1 VLQIRLGRTR
11 PRLPLL
17 LAAGLSLAAVTPA
30 ALGAGP
36 PPASAAPVLAQQ
48 GPLDTTADDAEAAFF
63 EDRIADFF
71 SPTARLREAPS
82 PDDQG
87 QVYNLVY
94 ATADRLPG
102 QEVSTSGAGDSALYT
117 GNYLAGQSYRFALA
131 ARRLDLLGTARAAY
145 LAAHPQADAGSNVGL
160 GTGGDGLAAI
170 DAEIAQW
177 REQQRDAKRRVDVL
191 TRQFHIL
198 STISKAWDYEFAP
211 TVGGHSVDPRDPEG
225 AAAGAQALV
234 EDAPAIV
241 TGAPGTVTERGFV
254 DYGGGIIHGEPGLL
268 FRACSRDDDP
278 RAFDF
283 SRNGERAFG
292 PLRWDDGHDYY
303 CLGGTSRDA
312 YAGTT
317 YGLST
322 ALELVGP
329 SDPELAER
337 VAGDLM
343 ALTGFAAK
351 YLWTTPRP
359 HGTVVLVPVS
369 PYGHDFD
376 HVISP
381 LFVYVPSARLN
392 MAAVARYAANLA
404 GTATQKL
411 QFEEVYRQELATQLP
426 QLTGSML
433 VDAEDPHASYYKFHL
448 NHMALFDLW
457 RLDPDPVVR
466 TATAQAMGAMQA
478 TTGDDPNALYEGIAY
493 AMTGDPDRLAE
504 AVRDQRAYLDY
515 FRATEASDHYV
526 QNSASCGRTISDPSS
541 GQPYELTCVP
551 TDELHV
557 LTTAPDGSR
566 QEVVK
571 PGTST
576 SLRALT
582 ALPIGLRKS
591 ADFMWQKDPTQLD
604 GGFSNPRYANPGYD
618 YLTTHWLI
626 RYYSEVVRPGLSPF
640 PPSGAPTFQ

>member
-1 VLQIRLGRTR
+1 MLQTRVVLSVVL
-11 PRLPLL
+11 
-17 LAAGLSLAAVTPA
+17 GLSLAVAAPA
-30 ALGAGP
+30 ALGSP
-36 PPASAAPVLAQQ
+36 PPAGPVLTAQ
-48 GPLDTTADDAEAAFF
+48 GPLDTEADQADAAFF

-71 SPTARLREAPS
+71 SPTAHLRGTAS
-82 PDDQG
+82 PDDHG

-94 ATADRLPG
+94 GTADRLPG
-102 QEVSTSGAGDSALYT
+102 DEVGTSAAGDSALYS
-117 GNYLAGQSYRFALA
+117 GNYLAGQSYRYALA
-131 ARRLDLLGTARAAY
+131 THRLSLLAQAGADEHLTGPRRKELER
-145 LAAHPQADAGSNVGL
+145 
-160 GTGGDGLAAI
+160 
-170 DAEIAQW
+170 EIATWQV
-177 REQQRDAKRRVDVL
+177 QQAEAKRRVDVL

-198 STISKAWDYEFAP
+198 SSISKAWDYRFAP
-211 TVGGHSVDPRDPEG
+211 TVDGHSVDPRDPQG
-225 AAAGAQALV
+225 FAAGVQGLAAGA
-234 EDAPAIV
+234 PGIV
-241 TGAPGTVTERGFV
+241 TGAPNTVTRPGFV

-329 SDPELAER
+329 SDPVLAKR

-343 ALTGFAAK
+343 ALTGFASK

-369 PYGHDFD
+369 PFGHDFD

-381 LFVYVPSARLN
+381 LFVYVPTARLN
-392 MAAVARYAANLA
+392 MASVARYAAKLH
-404 GTATQKL
+404 GTSQQQL
-411 QFEEVYRQELATQLP
+411 QFQEIYDQELATDLP
-426 QLTGSML
+426 QLAASMV

-448 NHMALFDLW
+448 NYMNLFSAW
-457 RLDPDPVVR
+457 RLDDTPAVR
-466 TATAQAMGAMQA
+466 SAVGQALDAMQA

-493 AMTGDPDRLAE
+493 ALTGDPGQLAA

-515 FRATEASDHYV
+515 FRATEASGHV
-526 QNSASCGRTISDPSS
+526 VKNSTSCGTT
-541 GQPYELTCVP
+541 LTCVP
-551 TDELHV
+551 TDETHV
-557 LTTAPDGSR
+557 ITTAPDGTKR
-566 QEVVK
+566 EVVK

-576 SLRALT
+576 TLRALT
-582 ALPIGLRKS
+582 PLPLARQKS
-591 ADFMWQKDPTQLD
+591 ADFIWQKDPTQLD
-604 GGFSNPRYANPGYD
+604 GGFNNPRYANPGYD
-618 YLTTHWLI
+618 YLTTYWLI
-626 RYYSEVVRPGLSPF
+626 RYYSEVVKPAIAPF
-640 PPSGAPTFQ
+640 TPSGAPNFE

>member
-1 VLQIRLGRTR
+1 MRVLQIARGRR
-11 PRLPLL
+11 RARLPLL
-17 LAAGLSLAAVTPA
+17 LAAALTAAVAPQALSAGPAPAPA
-30 ALGAGP
+30 AL
-36 PPASAAPVLAQQ
+36 APQ
-48 GPLDTTADDAEAAFF
+48 GPLDTPGDDADAAFF
-63 EDRIADFF
+63 EERILDFF
-71 SPTARLREAPS
+71 SPTARLREEPS
-82 PDDQG
+82 PADHG

-102 QEVSTSGAGDSALYT
+102 QEVSTSAAGDSALYS

-131 ARRLDLLGTARAAY
+131 KHRLTLLEDRRAAY
-145 LAAHPQADAGSNVGL
+145 LAAHPNADAGQNSGV
-160 GTGGDGLAAI
+160 GTGSAGLAEI
-170 DAEIAQW
+170 DAEIAAWQ
-177 REQQRDAKRRVDVL
+177 EQQRDAKRKVDVL

-198 STISKAWDYEFAP
+198 SNISKAWDYEFAP
-211 TVGGHSVDPRDPEG
+211 KVNGRDVDPRDPEG
-225 AAAGAQALV
+225 AVAGVQGLV

-241 TGAPGTVTERGFV
+241 TGAPGSVTRRGFV

-268 FRACSRDDDP
+268 FRACSRDGDP
-278 RAFDF
+278 KAFDF

-392 MAAVARYAANLA
+392 MAAVARYAANLH
-404 GTATQKL
+404 GTAAQQL
-411 QFEEVYRQELATQLP
+411 DFERIYRQELATQAP

-433 VDAEDPHASYYKFHL
+433 VDAAEPHASYYKFHL
-448 NHMALFDLW
+448 THTNLFNLW
-457 RLDPDPVVR
+457 RLDTDPVVR
-466 TATAQAMGAMQA
+466 TAAAQAMGAMQA
-478 TTGDDPNALYEGIAY
+478 TTGDDQNALYEGIAY
-493 AMTGDPDRLAE
+493 AMTGDPARLAE
-504 AVRDQRAYLDY
+504 ATRHQRAYLDY
-515 FRATEASDHYV
+515 FRATEASSHYV
-526 QNSASCGRTISDPSS
+526 KNSASCGKTLTDPST
-541 GQPYELTCVP
+541 GEPYQLECVQ
-551 TDELHV
+551 TDETRV
-557 LTTAPDGSR
+557 LVTAPDGSR
-566 QEVVK
+566 QQVVK
-571 PGTST
+571 PGTGT
-576 SLRALT
+576 GPRALT
-582 ALPIGLRKS
+582 ALPIAMRKS

-604 GGFSNPRYANPGYD
+604 GGFNNPRYANPAYD

-626 RYYSEVVRPGLSPF
+626 RYYSEVVRPALSPF

>member
-1 VLQIRLGRTR
+1 MGVLQIARA
-11 PRLPLL
+11 RLPLL
-17 LAAGLSLAAVTPA
+17 LAAGLTVAAVAPQ
-30 ALGAGP
+30 ALGSP
-36 PPASAAPVLAQQ
+36 PPAPTVLSQQ
-48 GPLDTTADDAEAAFF
+48 GPLDTPQDDADAAFF

-71 SPTARLREAPS
+71 SPTARLREAPT
-82 PDDQG
+82 PGDHG

-94 ATADRLPG
+94 ATTDRVPG
-102 QEVSTSGAGDSALYT
+102 QEVATSAAGDSALYS

-131 ARRLDLLGTARAAY
+131 THRVTALEAERAAY
-145 LAAHPQADAGSNVGL
+145 LSAHPQADAGRNTGV
-160 GTGGDGLAAI
+160 GTGGAGLAEI
-170 DAEIAQW
+170 DAQLDRW
-177 REQQRDAKRRVDVL
+177 RTEQREAKRRVDVL
-191 TRQFHIL
+191 TRQFHLL
-198 STISKAWDYEFAP
+198 SNISQAWDYAFTP
-211 TVGGHSVDPRDPEG
+211 TVNGRDVDPRDPEQ
-225 AAAGAQALV
+225 AAAGVQQLV
-234 EDAPAIV
+234 QDAPAIV
-241 TGAPGTVTERGFV
+241 TGAPSSVTRRGFI

-278 RAFDF
+278 KAFDF

-292 PLRWDDGHDYY
+292 PLRWEEDGHDYY

-329 SDPELAER
+329 SDPELARR

-392 MAAVARYAANLA
+392 MAAVARYAANLHGSA
-404 GTATQKL
+404 AQKL
-411 QFEEVYRQELATQLP
+411 EFERIYRQETAAQLP

-433 VDAEDPHASYYKFHL
+433 VDAAEPHASYYKFHL
-448 NHMALFDLW
+448 NHTNLFNVW

-466 TATAQAMGAMQA
+466 TAAAQAMGAMQA
-478 TTGDDPNALYEGIAY
+478 TTGDDQNALYEGIAY
-493 AMTGDPDRLAE
+493 AMTGEPLRLAE
-504 AVRDQRAYLDY
+504 ATRHQRAYLDY
-515 FRATEASDHYV
+515 FRATEASNHWV
-526 QNSASCGRTISDPSS
+526 KNSASCGRTLTDPST
-541 GQPYELTCVP
+541 GEPYQLDCVQ
-551 TDELHV
+551 TDETRV
-557 LTTAPDGSR
+557 LVTAPDGSR
-566 QEVVK
+566 QQVVK
-571 PGTST
+571 PGTGT
-576 SLRALT
+576 GPRALT
-582 ALPIGLRKS
+582 ALPIAMRKS

-604 GGFSNPRYANPGYD
+604 GGFNNPRYANPAYD
-618 YLTTHWLI
+618 YLTTYWLI
-626 RYYSEVVRPGLSPF
+626 RYYSEVVGPPLSPF